1 MMQKQEKTPSMTGI
15 QGAFEE
21 GKNER
26 SSETQLWRQMTLL
39 VVPFS
44 EVKLTFGSEADR
56 FWDAIFSLN
65 FLKVP
70 GKENMHLQNHS
81 MKR

>member
-21 GKNER
+21 GKNEC
-26 SSETQLWRQMTLL
+26 SSETRLWRQMTLL

-44 EVKLTFGSEADR
+44 EVKLERLPSVQKLIDFGMQ
-56 FWDAIFSLN
+56 FF
-65 FLKVP
+65 P
-70 GKENMHLQNHS
+70 
-81 MKR
+81 